1 MHAPANTGRPRD
13 ARTHAAILS
22 ATVELLV
29 DAGYGALT
37 IGGVAARAGVG
48 KDAIYRRWSGKPELV
63 YEAVFT
69 SVDAAPIP
77 DTGTLIGDVTILVER
92 LVSEFAAPAAAASLP
107 GLLADFAAQPPLR
120 LRIRE
125 DFMAAAKAGMVA
137 VFDRAAVRG
146 ELASDMPVDLILD
159 SMAGTV
165 LFHVGLIGAPV
176 TRELAGNLAAMLV
189 TGVQAR

>member
-1 MHAPANTGRPRD
+1 MPPPRGRPRD

-22 ATVELLV
+22 ATVELV
-29 DAGYGALT
+29 VESGYGALT

-77 DTGTLIGDVTILVER
+77 DTSTLIGDVTILVEG
-92 LVSEFAAPAAAASLP
+92 LVAEFAAPAAAAVLP
-107 GLLADFAAQPPLR
+107 GLLADFAAQPALR
-120 LRIRE
+120 MRIRE
-125 DFMAAAKAGMVA
+125 DFLAAAKARLVEM
-137 VFDRAAVRG
+137 FDRAADRG
-146 ELASDMPVDLILD
+146 ELAPDMPVDLILD
-159 SMAGTV
+159 SLAGTV

-176 TRELAGNLAAMLV
+176 TPGLAGRLAAMVV
-189 TGVQAR
+189 TGVQTR